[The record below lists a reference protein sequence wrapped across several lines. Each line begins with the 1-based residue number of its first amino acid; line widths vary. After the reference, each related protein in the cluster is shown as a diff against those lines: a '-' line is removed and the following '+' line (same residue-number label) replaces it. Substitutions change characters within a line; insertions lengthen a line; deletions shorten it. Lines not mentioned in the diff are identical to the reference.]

1 MPQPQFI
8 PSPLKIIERRRCQNC
23 GATMM
28 MTGIEPM
35 GLGTGMR
42 RVCFCWRGFAG
53 SILSSS
59 ELLSRIKHQITVRI
73 P

>member
-28 MTGIEPM
+28 MTGIDAN
-35 GLGTGMR
+35 GARHRSALVRMR
-42 RVCFCWRGFAG
+42 SMQAMKKSCFQ
-53 SILSSS
+53 IL
-59 ELLSRIKHQITVRI
+59 
-73 P
+73 

>member
-23 GATMM
+23 GTTMM

-35 GLGTGMR
+35 EPGTDR
-42 RVCFCWRGFAG
+42 RTFACDQCG
-53 SILSSS
+53 H
-59 ELLSRIKHQITVRI
+59 EER